1 MLQLAA
7 VFIDRREIITKFMV
21 MRTKSGPDVIA
32 LSYCLHQLKPLYYT
46 FVKKTVLLNVL
57 LNYCHVDRFVNKL

>member
-1 MLQLAA
+1 
-7 VFIDRREIITKFMV
+7 

-57 LNYCHVDRFVNKL
+57 LNYCHVDRFVNKLYKVLNYGKNAVRKLG